1 MVSLYELLSDKNT
14 DKSYNKNKVKYSDV
28 EKDRIIGTIK
38 N

>member
-14 DKSYNKNKVKYSDV
+14 DKSYKKNKVKYSDV